1 MRMSA
6 KWMSKVHAR
15 APMTMQEE
23 EVRERLEALRL
34 DYAVH
39 VTFQVGARL
48 MVPDFFLPKL
58 NMVIECWRSD
68 SRRGVALGWAERNA
82 LYINL
87 KFRRLK
93 DARPGIRC
101 LGLAE
106 FPQVDME
113 SLRSVVGAVTPDADF
128 MAYSMEEFELVIRGV
143 QDVQ

>member
-1 MRMSA
+1 MSA
-6 KWMSKVHAR
+6 KWMSKVHAL

-23 EVRERLEALRL
+23 EVKTLLEALQL
-34 DYAVH
+34 EHAVH

-48 MVPDFFLPKL
+48 IVPDFFLPKL
-58 NMVIECWRSD
+58 DVVIECWRSE

-82 LYINL
+82 LYVNL

-93 DARPGIRC
+93 AVRPGVRC

-113 SLRSVVGAVTPDADF
+113 SLRSVVWAVMEDADF
-128 MAYSMEEFELVIRGV
+128 MAYSMEEFGSVVKGLGGV
-143 QDVQ
+143 